1 MECLADEGSSMRVFV
16 CELRQNVQVSGG
28 AEAILC
34 GRIKFV
40 RPPGYSWNIWVLR
53 HKNCAKWPTICI
65 KTPYLSTAL
74 YTVVYKPCGRLFIDA
89 SPLFEN

>member
-1 MECLADEGSSMRVFV
+1 MQL
-16 CELRQNVQVSGG
+16 SGA

-34 GRIKFV
+34 ARIRFV
-40 RPPGYSWNIWVLR
+40 RPSGYVWEIREPR
-53 HKNCAKWPTICI
+53 HKKHVKWPISCSVA
-65 KTPYLSTAL
+65 PYLSTTV